1 MSGQYCSNLLMMCP
15 IADGKICISV
25 RKREI
30 LKLIAEINDWYKD
43 WNKPEHDL
51 ELTIALKDDAA
62 MLLNR
67 SLEILKKIEREIK

>member
-1 MSGQYCSNLLMMCP
+1 MMCP

-51 ELTIALKDDAA
+51 NLTIALKDDAA
-62 MLLNR
+62 TLLSR
-67 SLEILKKIEREIK
+67 SLKILKKLKKKIK